1 MIPRFNNYDA
11 VKAYTETQQLP
22 KGGYVLKVLAAE
34 LETTSKGGYAVKI
47 SFDVAE
53 GLFKDFFKVQYKEN
67 TSEDK
72 KWKGVT
78 RIYIPSDSDPEW
90 AQRRFKTTMGAFEDS
105 NEGFHFA
112 WDETKLKG
120 LLIGGVFNLKE
131 WEYEGKTGWATHF
144 KSFYSVDAIRNEKF
158 KIPEDEPL
166 KTTEETPSTIN
177 AGFMQIPDGPEDEGL
192 PFA

>member
-1 MIPRFNNYDA
+1 MIPRFSNYDA
-11 VKAYTETQQLP
+11 TKAYTETKQLP
-22 KGGYVLKVLAAE
+22 KGGYVLKILAAE
-34 LETTSKGGYAVKI
+34 LETTLKGGYAIKLSYDI
-47 SFDVAE
+47 AE
-53 GLFKDFFKVQYKEN
+53 GDFKGFFKEQYKEN

-78 RIYIPSDSDPEW
+78 KVFVPADSDPEW
-90 AQRRFKTTMGAFEDS
+90 SQRRFKTTMTAFEES
-105 NEGFHFA
+105 NNGYHFD
-112 WDETKLKG
+112 WDEQKLKG

-166 KTTEETPSTIN
+166 KTTEEALSTMN
-177 AGFMQIPDGPEDEGL
+177 AGFMDIPDSPDDEGL